1 MMNFD
6 RNILLVSSTML
17 SDIFKS
23 DHWNFTYNSN
33 EQNIYSFIYL
43 VINLNYTSEEKK
55 YRK

>member
-1 MMNFD
+1 MNFD

-33 EQNIYSFIYL
+33 EQNIHSFIYL
-43 VINLNYTSEEKK
+43 VINLNYTPEEKK